1 MLAQIH
7 SAALSGLAADAIE
20 VEIDSSRGMPSWEIV
35 GFCQREQ
42 GARPHGDEKPG
53 L

>member
-35 GFCQREQ
+35 GL
-42 GARPHGDEKPG
+42 PDTSVKEKIG
-53 L
+53 RAHV

>member
-35 GFCQREQ
+35 GLRTPLSKR
-42 GARPHGDEKPG
+42 ARSASARR
-53 L
+53 

>member
-35 GFCQREQ
+35 GL
-42 GARPHGDEKPG
+42 PDTSV
-53 L
+53 